1 MLRVFGRVA
10 SLAIILAL
18 ATGLVGCS
26 QYGKLKAKQAFKDAN
41 VLYAQQEYKRAA
53 ALYEEAITQDPELSV
68 AYFYLGNSYDNLFKP
83 SRKGE
88 PENDGYLTKAI
99 EYYTKASEKEQ
110 DPTLRKRSFEF
121 LVAAYGP
128 DKMNDP
134 GQQEPIVNRMI
145 QLDPQD
151 ATNYFALAKIR
162 EDAGDY
168 VKAEEVLLQAK
179 QARPND
185 PQVYLQLAGFYN
197 RQEEFEK
204 TIDALNQRAAIEPNN
219 PEAFYTISTYY
230 WDKAYRDFRLKEPEK
245 KEFVL
250 KGIAAGRQGAS
261 AQARLHGGADL
272 QEPPAAAPGQPREG
286 HGEAVRPP
294 QGSRQAARPGA
305 RPPEEAGRGHQVAA
319 PWRHDRQ
326 PGRPAIRQGGPSSVR
341 VPQRRGRPF
350 SRRSAGPGPVPGL
363 SRQRGQVSCCCRFA
377 CGEAGVSAG
386 DAGAADSRLIG
397 WLREGARVGVLKDCR
412 SAGG

>member
-1 MLRVFGRVA
+1 MLRGLGRIA
-10 SLAIILAL
+10 SLAIVLAF
-18 ATGLVGCS
+18 AAGLVGCS

-41 VLYAQQEYKRAA
+41 VVYAQQDYKKAA
-53 ALYEEAITQDPELSV
+53 ALYEEAIVQDPELSV
-68 AYFYLGNSYDNLFKP
+68 AYFYLANSYDNLFKP

-88 PENDGYLTKAI
+88 PENDAYLTKAI

-134 GQQEPIVNRMI
+134 SQQEPIVNRMI

-168 VKAEEVLLQAK
+168 EKAEEVLLQAK

-204 TIDALNQRAAIEPNN
+204 TIEALQQRAAIEPNN

-250 KGIAAGRQGAS
+250 KGIEQVDKALALKADYMEALTYKNLLLRLQANLEKDTAKQSALLREADKLRDQALDLQKKQAAG
-261 AQARLHGGADL
+261 
-272 QEPPAAAPGQPREG
+272 
-286 HGEAVRPP
+286 
-294 QGSRQAARPGA
+294 
-305 RPPEEAGRGHQVAA
+305 
-319 PWRHDRQ
+319 
-326 PGRPAIRQGGPSSVR
+326 I
-341 VPQRRGRPF
+341 
-350 SRRSAGPGPVPGL
+350 
-363 SRQRGQVSCCCRFA
+363 
-377 CGEAGVSAG
+377 
-386 DAGAADSRLIG
+386 
-397 WLREGARVGVLKDCR
+397 K
-412 SAGG
+412 

>member
-1 MLRVFGRVA
+1 MLRGLGRIA
-10 SLAIILAL
+10 SLAIVLAF
-18 ATGLVGCS
+18 AAGLVGCS

-41 VLYAQQEYKRAA
+41 VVYAQQDYKKAA
-53 ALYEEAITQDPELSV
+53 VLYEEAIVQDPELSV
-68 AYFYLGNSYDNLFKP
+68 AYFYLANSYDNLFKP

-88 PENDGYLTKAI
+88 PENDAYLSKAI

-134 GQQEPIVNRMI
+134 SQQEPIVNRMI

-168 VKAEEVLLQAK
+168 EKAEEVLLQAR

-204 TIDALNQRAAIEPNN
+204 TIEALQQRAAIEPNN

-250 KGIAAGRQGAS
+250 KGIEQVDKALALKADYMEALTYKNLLLRLQANLEKDTAKQSALLREADKLRDQALDLQKKQAAG
-261 AQARLHGGADL
+261 
-272 QEPPAAAPGQPREG
+272 
-286 HGEAVRPP
+286 
-294 QGSRQAARPGA
+294 
-305 RPPEEAGRGHQVAA
+305 
-319 PWRHDRQ
+319 
-326 PGRPAIRQGGPSSVR
+326 I
-341 VPQRRGRPF
+341 
-350 SRRSAGPGPVPGL
+350 
-363 SRQRGQVSCCCRFA
+363 
-377 CGEAGVSAG
+377 
-386 DAGAADSRLIG
+386 
-397 WLREGARVGVLKDCR
+397 K
-412 SAGG
+412 

>member
-1 MLRVFGRVA
+1 MLRGLGRIA
-10 SLAIILAL
+10 SLAIVLAF
-18 ATGLVGCS
+18 AAGLVGCS

-41 VLYAQQEYKRAA
+41 IVYAQQDYKRAA
-53 ALYEEAITQDPELSV
+53 ALYEEAIVQDPELSV
-68 AYFYLGNSYDNLFKP
+68 AYFYLANSYDNLFKP

-88 PENDGYLTKAI
+88 PENDAYLTKAI

-134 GQQEPIVNRMI
+134 SQQEPIVNRMI

-168 VKAEEVLLQAK
+168 EKAEEVLLQAK

-204 TIDALNQRAAIEPNN
+204 TIEALNQRAAIEPNN

-250 KGIAAGRQGAS
+250 KGIEQVDKALALKADYMEALTYKNLLLRLQANLEKDTAKQSALLKEADKLRDQALDLQKKQAAG
-261 AQARLHGGADL
+261 
-272 QEPPAAAPGQPREG
+272 
-286 HGEAVRPP
+286 
-294 QGSRQAARPGA
+294 
-305 RPPEEAGRGHQVAA
+305 
-319 PWRHDRQ
+319 
-326 PGRPAIRQGGPSSVR
+326 I
-341 VPQRRGRPF
+341 
-350 SRRSAGPGPVPGL
+350 
-363 SRQRGQVSCCCRFA
+363 
-377 CGEAGVSAG
+377 
-386 DAGAADSRLIG
+386 
-397 WLREGARVGVLKDCR
+397 K
-412 SAGG
+412 

>member
-1 MLRVFGRVA
+1 MLRGLGRIA
-10 SLAIILAL
+10 SLAIVLAF
-18 ATGLVGCS
+18 AAALVGCS

-41 VLYAQQEYKRAA
+41 IVYAQQDYQKAA
-53 ALYEEAITQDPELSV
+53 ALYEEAIVQDPELSV
-68 AYFYLGNSYDNLFKP
+68 AYFYLANSYDNLFKP

-88 PENDGYLTKAI
+88 PQNDGYLTKAI

-134 GQQEPIVNRMI
+134 SQQEPIVNRMI

-168 VKAEEVLLQAK
+168 EKAEEVLLQAK

-204 TIDALNQRAAIEPNN
+204 TIDALNQRATIEPNN

-250 KGIAAGRQGAS
+250 KGIEQVDKALALKADYMEALTYKNLLLRLQANLEKDTAKQAALLKEADKLRDQALDLQKKQAAG
-261 AQARLHGGADL
+261 
-272 QEPPAAAPGQPREG
+272 
-286 HGEAVRPP
+286 
-294 QGSRQAARPGA
+294 
-305 RPPEEAGRGHQVAA
+305 
-319 PWRHDRQ
+319 
-326 PGRPAIRQGGPSSVR
+326 I
-341 VPQRRGRPF
+341 
-350 SRRSAGPGPVPGL
+350 
-363 SRQRGQVSCCCRFA
+363 
-377 CGEAGVSAG
+377 
-386 DAGAADSRLIG
+386 
-397 WLREGARVGVLKDCR
+397 K
-412 SAGG
+412 

>member
-1 MLRVFGRVA
+1 MLRGLGRIA
-10 SLAIILAL
+10 SLAIVLAF
-18 ATGLVGCS
+18 AAGLVGCS

-41 VLYAQQEYKRAA
+41 VVYAQQDYKKAA
-53 ALYEEAITQDPELSV
+53 ALYEEAIVQDPELSV
-68 AYFYLGNSYDNLFKP
+68 AYFYLANSYDNLFKP

-88 PENDGYLTKAI
+88 PENDAYLTKAI

-134 GQQEPIVNRMI
+134 AQQEPIVNRMI

-151 ATNYFALAKIR
+151 STNYFALAKIR

-168 VKAEEVLLQAK
+168 EKAEEVLLQAK

-250 KGIAAGRQGAS
+250 KGIEQVDKALALKADYMEALTYKNLLLRLQANLEKDTAKQTALLREADKLRDQALDLQKKQAAG
-261 AQARLHGGADL
+261 
-272 QEPPAAAPGQPREG
+272 
-286 HGEAVRPP
+286 
-294 QGSRQAARPGA
+294 
-305 RPPEEAGRGHQVAA
+305 
-319 PWRHDRQ
+319 
-326 PGRPAIRQGGPSSVR
+326 I
-341 VPQRRGRPF
+341 
-350 SRRSAGPGPVPGL
+350 
-363 SRQRGQVSCCCRFA
+363 
-377 CGEAGVSAG
+377 
-386 DAGAADSRLIG
+386 
-397 WLREGARVGVLKDCR
+397 K
-412 SAGG
+412 

>member
-1 MLRVFGRVA
+1 MLRGLGRIA
-10 SLAIILAL
+10 SLALVLAL

-41 VLYAQQEYKRAA
+41 ILYAQQEYKRAA
-53 ALYEEAITQDPELSV
+53 ALYEEAINYDPELSV
-68 AYFYLGNSYDNLFKP
+68 AYFYLANSYDNLFKP

-88 PENDGYLTKAI
+88 AENDSYLTKAI
-99 EYYTKASEKEQ
+99 DYYTKASEKEQ

-134 GQQEPIVNRMI
+134 SQQEPIVNRMI

-151 ATNYFALAKIR
+151 ATNYFALANIR
-162 EDAGDY
+162 EQAGDY
-168 VKAEEVLLQAK
+168 PKAEEVLLQAK

-204 TIDALNQRAAIEPNN
+204 TIEALNQRAAIEPNN

-245 KEFVL
+245 KEFVMKGLEQVDKALQL
-250 KGIAAGRQGAS
+250 KPDYMEALTYKNLLLRLQANLEKDQAKQSALLKEADKLRDQALDLQKKQAAG
-261 AQARLHGGADL
+261 
-272 QEPPAAAPGQPREG
+272 
-286 HGEAVRPP
+286 
-294 QGSRQAARPGA
+294 
-305 RPPEEAGRGHQVAA
+305 
-319 PWRHDRQ
+319 
-326 PGRPAIRQGGPSSVR
+326 I
-341 VPQRRGRPF
+341 
-350 SRRSAGPGPVPGL
+350 
-363 SRQRGQVSCCCRFA
+363 
-377 CGEAGVSAG
+377 
-386 DAGAADSRLIG
+386 
-397 WLREGARVGVLKDCR
+397 K
-412 SAGG
+412 

>member
-1 MLRVFGRVA
+1 MLRGLGRIA
-10 SLAIILAL
+10 SLAIVLAF
-18 ATGLVGCS
+18 AAGLVGCS

-41 VLYAQQEYKRAA
+41 VVYAQQDYKKAA
-53 ALYEEAITQDPELSV
+53 VLYEEAIVQDPELSV
-68 AYFYLGNSYDNLFKP
+68 AYFYLANSYDNLFKP

-88 PENDGYLTKAI
+88 PENDAYLSKAI

-134 GQQEPIVNRMI
+134 SQQEPIVNRMI

-168 VKAEEVLLQAK
+168 EKAEEVLLQAK

-204 TIDALNQRAAIEPNN
+204 TIEALQQRAAIEPNN

-250 KGIAAGRQGAS
+250 KGIEQVDKALALKADYMEALTYKNLLLRLQANLEKDTAKQSALLREADKLRDQALDLQKKQAAG
-261 AQARLHGGADL
+261 
-272 QEPPAAAPGQPREG
+272 
-286 HGEAVRPP
+286 
-294 QGSRQAARPGA
+294 
-305 RPPEEAGRGHQVAA
+305 
-319 PWRHDRQ
+319 
-326 PGRPAIRQGGPSSVR
+326 I
-341 VPQRRGRPF
+341 
-350 SRRSAGPGPVPGL
+350 
-363 SRQRGQVSCCCRFA
+363 
-377 CGEAGVSAG
+377 
-386 DAGAADSRLIG
+386 
-397 WLREGARVGVLKDCR
+397 K
-412 SAGG
+412 